1 MNREE
6 AAQELGISVRSLQ
19 RAVKRGALK
28 VKYKRGASGKHE
40 AVFDSEQIARF
51 KEEMEREV
59 IPEPAPPATTNDTK
73 ALARIDAPEETRNAL
88 IQLLERANKLDEQKT
103 TPAVA
108 IENKP
113 LLKLDEASALTGLS
127 RQILKNAIDNKKLKA
142 QIIGKA
148 WRVKREDIDQFLK
161 KL

>member
-6 AAQELGISVRSLQ
+6 AAQELGISIRSLQ

-40 AVFDSEQIARF
+40 AVFDAEEVARF

-59 IPEPAPPATTNDTK
+59 IPEPAPPATTNDTE
-73 ALARIDAPEETRNAL
+73 ALARIDAPEEARNAL

-142 QIIGKA
+142 QIVGKA
-148 WRVKREDIDQFLK
+148 WRVKREELDQFIK
-161 KL
+161 RM

>member
-19 RAVKRGALK
+19 RTVKRGALQ
-28 VKYKRGASGKHE
+28 VKYRRGASGKHE
-40 AVFDSEQIARF
+40 AVFNSEEIARF

-59 IPEPAPPATTNDTK
+59 IPEPAPPATTSDTA
-73 ALARIDAPEETRNAL
+73 ALTRVDAPQIGSAL
-88 IQLLERANKLDEQKT
+88 VTLLERANRLDKS

-113 LLKLDEASALTGLS
+113 LLKLNEASVLTGLS

-142 QIIGKA
+142 QIVGRA
-148 WRVKREDIDQFLK
+148 WRIKRDDIESYIK

>member
-28 VKYKRGASGKHE
+28 VKYKRGVSGKHE
-40 AVFDSEQIARF
+40 AVFDAEEVARF

-59 IPEPAPPATTNDTK
+59 IPEPATTNDT
-73 ALARIDAPEETRNAL
+73 ALTRIDAPEARNAL
-88 IQLLERANKLDEQKT
+88 IQLLERANRLDNS

-113 LLKLDEASALTGLS
+113 LLKLNEVSILTGLS

-142 QIIGKA
+142 QIVGKA
-148 WRVKREDIDQFLK
+148 WRVKREELDQFIK
-161 KL
+161 RM

>member
-28 VKYKRGASGKHE
+28 VKYKRGVSGKHE
-40 AVFDSEQIARF
+40 AVFDPEQVASC
-51 KEEMEREV
+51 KEEMEREIV
-59 IPEPAPPATTNDTK
+59 PEPAPIATTGDTE
-73 ALARIDAPEETRNAL
+73 ALARIDAPEARNAL
-88 IQLLERANKLDEQKT
+88 IQLLERANRLDNS

-113 LLKLDEASALTGLS
+113 LLKLNEASILTGLS
-127 RQILKNAIDNKKLKA
+127 RQILKNAIEEKKLKA
-142 QIIGKA
+142 KIIGRA
-148 WRVKREDIDQFLK
+148 WRIKREDINQFLK
-161 KL
+161 TL

>member
-19 RAVKRGALK
+19 RAVKRRALQ

-40 AVFDSEQIARF
+40 AVFDAEEVARC

-59 IPEPAPPATTNDTK
+59 IPEPATTNDTE
-73 ALARIDAPEETRNAL
+73 ALARIDAPEARNAL
-88 IQLLERANKLDEQKT
+88 IQLLERANRLDNS

-113 LLKLDEASALTGLS
+113 LLKLNEVSILTGLS

-142 QIIGKA
+142 QIVGKA
-148 WRVKREDIDQFLK
+148 WRVKREELDQFIK
-161 KL
+161 RM